1 LKGGKVSDITVEAN
15 DLFVRKGEKGRD
27 LARVNFI
34 SVDGSVPSSYELAR
48 QTAVDELD
56 RLTEQK
62 ARLDKRVSKLK
73 AAVQILDI
81 MLEGNK

>member
-1 LKGGKVSDITVEAN
+1 VSNAVVKTAA
-15 DLFVRKGEKGRD
+15 DL
-27 LARVNFI
+27 
-34 SVDGSVPSSYELAR
+34 SVSQNQVMPSSYELAR

-62 ARLDKRVSKLK
+62 ARLDKRVSKLQ
-73 AAVQILDI
+73 AAVQILDM